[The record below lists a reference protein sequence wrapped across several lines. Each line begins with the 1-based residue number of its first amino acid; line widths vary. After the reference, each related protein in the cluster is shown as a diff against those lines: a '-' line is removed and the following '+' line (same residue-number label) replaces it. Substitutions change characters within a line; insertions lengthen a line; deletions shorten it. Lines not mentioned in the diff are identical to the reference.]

1 MIRIIMLIIRIMIKF
16 IIMQIIWIDFDNV
29 LITFLIAR
37 TTFFLFLGSLSTQLQ
52 AALGAQQW
60 LILYI
65 SDDGD
70 DDDDNDG
77 DGDDGDLFTILNDDR
92 HIVE

>member
-1 MIRIIMLIIRIMIKF
+1 MRRRK
-16 IIMQIIWIDFDNV
+16 V
-29 LITFLIAR
+29 TFLIAR

-60 LILYI
+60 LILCI

-70 DDDDNDG
+70 DNDDDGGDD
-77 DGDDGDLFTILNDDR
+77 DGDDGDLASS
-92 HIVE
+92 

>member
-1 MIRIIMLIIRIMIKF
+1 MRRRK
-16 IIMQIIWIDFDNV
+16 V
-29 LITFLIAR
+29 TFLIAR

-60 LILYI
+60 LILCI

-70 DDDDNDG
+70 DGDDNDDNDDDG
-77 DGDDGDLFTILNDDR
+77 DDDDGDDGDLASS
-92 HIVE
+92 